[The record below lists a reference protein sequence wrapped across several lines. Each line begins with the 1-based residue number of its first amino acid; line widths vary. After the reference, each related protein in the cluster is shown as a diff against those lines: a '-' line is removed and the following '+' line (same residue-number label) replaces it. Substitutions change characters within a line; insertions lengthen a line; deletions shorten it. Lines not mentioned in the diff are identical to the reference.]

1 MTLYEMTANAQYLY
15 HLLEDGEI
23 DEQTVNDSIEAMGVG
38 DKLEDYCKVIRQF
51 EADVEAYR
59 AEKDRF
65 AAKQKAAEKAVTR
78 LEKAV
83 LGYLTVA
90 GKEEERCGL
99 FNLTIGR
106 SKAVVITDDSKIADK
121 YFVPQP
127 ATINKAEIRKALLAG
142 EEVAGAELKIN
153 EKIRIK

>member
-1 MTLYEMTANAQYLY
+1 MTANAQYLY
-15 HLLEDGEI
+15 QLLEDGEI
-23 DEQTVNDSIEAMGVG
+23 DEQTVNDSIEAMCVG

-51 EADVEAYR
+51 EADVEAYK
-59 AEKDRF
+59 AEKERF

-83 LGYLTVA
+83 LGYMTVA

-99 FNLTIGR
+99 FNLKVGR
-106 SKAVVITDDSKIADK
+106 SKAVVITDDSKIDGK
-121 YFVPQP
+121 FFVQQP

-142 EEVAGAELKIN
+142 EQVAGAELRIN
-153 EKIRIK
+153 ERIKIK

>member
-23 DEQTVNDSIEAMGVG
+23 DEQTVNDSIEAMCVG

-65 AAKQKAAEKAVTR
+65 AAKQKAAEKAITKMENA
-78 LEKAV
+78 L
-83 LGYLTVA
+83 LGYMTVA

-99 FNLTIGR
+99 FNLKIGR
-106 SKAVVITDDSKIADK
+106 SKCVVITDDSKIDGK

-127 ATINKAEIRKALLAG
+127 ATVNKAEIRKALLAG
-142 EEVAGAELKIN
+142 EKVAGAELQIN
-153 EKIRIK
+153 ERIKIK